1 MNIHQFNAFSMK
13 LILAFPA
20 LGLLFCGALLPKSPI
35 TSPTAFPLPAPTP
48 ISAKMWV
55 EKSPLY
61 QGETLELRFQAPNA
75 PYLGVIDP
83 AGHFFYIVFPA
94 ELSAGKL
101 KPLVESRQFE
111 RLSTL
116 SISLA
121 DFKADPYTYGVY
133 ENQRV
138 FTQSGTY
145 TFILGANLH
154 VDDPMLVE
162 KVAVKYVHKP
172 RPVSTTA
179 EVAASTPRRST
190 PVLP

>member
-1 MNIHQFNAFSMK
+1 MK

-20 LGLLFCGALLPKSPI
+20 LGLLFIGALLPKSQPASTTAARLP
-35 TSPTAFPLPAPTP
+35 TSPPPLA
-48 ISAKMWV
+48 AKMWA
-55 EKSPLY
+55 EKSALY

-83 AGHFFYIVFPA
+83 AGKFFYVVFPA

-101 KPLVESRQFE
+101 KPLVDSREFE
-111 RLSTL
+111 RLSAL

-133 ENQRV
+133 ENQPV

-145 TFILGANLH
+145 TFLLGDNLH
-154 VDDPMLVE
+154 TEDTAGVE
-162 KVAVKYVHKP
+162 KLSVQYHHQP
-172 RPVSTTA
+172 RPRQASTD
-179 EVAASTPRRST
+179 VAAN
-190 PVLP
+190 